1 MRYSGDHPQYHEEV
15 EIAQIELSDERVTFF
30 KKYIGLSDFVLEYIY
45 DEMYGEAINFLKKKG
60 IEVCAWE
67 IPLILEE
74 LEEALNI
81 E

>member
-1 MRYSGDHPQYHEEV
+1 
-15 EIAQIELSDERVTFF
+15 
-30 KKYIGLSDFVLEYIY
+30 
-45 DEMYGEAINFLKKKG
+45 MYGEAINFLKKKG
-60 IEVCAWE
+60 IEVCDWE